1 MRDSMLNQ
9 LAQGPQTLD
18 QLSDALKWDH
28 ELTNIVIECLIFD
41 GSIHAEIDGTYWMAR
56 EAA

>member
-9 LAQGPQTLD
+9 LVHGPQTLEE
-18 QLSDALKWDH
+18 LSDALRWDH
-28 ELTNIVIECLIFD
+28 ELTKMVIGCLIFD
-41 GSIHAEIDGTYWMAR
+41 GSIHAEIDGTYWIAG

>member
-1 MRDSMLNQ
+1 MKHSMLNQ
-9 LAQGPQTLD
+9 LVHGPQTLEE
-18 QLSDALKWDH
+18 LSDALWWDH
-28 ELTNIVIECLIFD
+28 ELTKMVIGCLIFD